1 LLIFFCISI
10 FFVDLILSVFRFH
23 LICWFHYVFF
33 NVLFYAQILI
43 EQLEARPKFTCLS
56 IFMRLYI
63 HIVKLVQNL
72 KMSFLQR
79 VSYTYT
85 ACVWAEDNNI
95 VLTTIDDLLSF
106 GLSIW
111 ILLSS
116 YSNSPI

>member
-10 FFVDLILSVFRFH
+10 FVVDFILSVFRFH

-43 EQLEARPKFTCLS
+43 EQLEAFVYSCLC
-56 IFMRLYI
+56 IFILSNWYKTWKCHLYSELVI
-63 HIVKLVQNL
+63 HTQLV
-72 KMSFLQR
+72 S
-79 VSYTYT
+79 
-85 ACVWAEDNNI
+85 EDNNI